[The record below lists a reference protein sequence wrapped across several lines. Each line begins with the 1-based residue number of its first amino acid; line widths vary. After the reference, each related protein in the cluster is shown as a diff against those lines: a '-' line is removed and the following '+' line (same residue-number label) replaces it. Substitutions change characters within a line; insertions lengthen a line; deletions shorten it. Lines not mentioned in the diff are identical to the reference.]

1 MDNANKYVD
10 IALNDTASYK
20 EALNLKI
27 YLSSQDLKTKEDSV
41 KFANTLK
48 TLNEKDPK
56 NDMVFSQLAAVLQAL
71 GDKDGASKLIES
83 RLALNPND
91 YSALALKAQNAMNAA
106 TQDPALYD
114 VAIENFK
121 KAIAIKPNDD
131 ALIYTYLAFSINAKA
146 AACQNANEQKALCQ
160 ESVTYLEKA
169 RDIRHAPAPRESFR
183 LLYIS
188 KSRFGGDWNSTVHTH
203 SCTEL
208 FYCLSGEGQFLLSGQ
223 LFPVKP
229 DDMVIVN
236 PQVEHTELSLNASPL
251 EYIVLG
257 VSGIEILFG
266 KADSTYAIFNCR
278 ENRERMVTLLHMLLA
293 EADRS
298 LDGCETVCQDLLEV
312 LLIWLVRCTTL
323 SLQVEESP
331 RSDNREC
338 VEIKRYLDNNYR
350 EDISLDTLAE
360 VAHINKYYLAHTFQ
374 KAYGISPITY
384 LNRRRIEE
392 SKYMLGNT
400 GYSLA
405 QISELMG
412 FSSPSYFSQCFRK
425 AEGLTPN
432 EYRRQVRQGQRPA
445 PAKRHEG

>member
-1 MDNANKYVD
+1 MS
-10 IALNDTASYK
+10 T
-20 EALNLKI
+20 ER
-27 YLSSQDLKTKEDSV
+27 
-41 KFANTLK
+41 F
-48 TLNEKDPK
+48 
-56 NDMVFSQLAAVLQAL
+56 
-71 GDKDGASKLIES
+71 
-83 RLALNPND
+83 
-91 YSALALKAQNAMNAA
+91 
-106 TQDPALYD
+106 
-114 VAIENFK
+114 
-121 KAIAIKPNDD
+121 
-131 ALIYTYLAFSINAKA
+131 
-146 AACQNANEQKALCQ
+146 
-160 ESVTYLEKA
+160 
-169 RDIRHAPAPRESFR
+169 DIRHAPAPRESFR

-257 VSGIEILFG
+257 ISGIEILFG

-331 RSDNREC
+331 ASPEPESGSGRWQARRIWTTTTGRTSP
-338 VEIKRYLDNNYR
+338 
-350 EDISLDTLAE
+350 LDTLAE

>member
-1 MDNANKYVD
+1 MRLVDADNA
-10 IALNDTASYK
+10 
-20 EALNLKI
+20 
-27 YLSSQDLKTKEDSV
+27 
-41 KFANTLK
+41 
-48 TLNEKDPK
+48 
-56 NDMVFSQLAAVLQAL
+56 
-71 GDKDGASKLIES
+71 
-83 RLALNPND
+83 
-91 YSALALKAQNAMNAA
+91 
-106 TQDPALYD
+106 
-114 VAIENFK
+114 
-121 KAIAIKPNDD
+121 
-131 ALIYTYLAFSINAKA
+131 
-146 AACQNANEQKALCQ
+146 
-160 ESVTYLEKA
+160 
-169 RDIRHAPAPRESFR
+169 REC
-183 LLYIS
+183 
-188 KSRFGGDWNSTVHTH
+188 FGGDGVTGAVMQRMFDSLPTIDAVPVVR
-203 SCTEL
+203 CRECK
-208 FYCLSGEGQFLLSGQ
+208 FYREFRTKRHNQ
-223 LFPVKP
+223 LMRLCYRMGKHDMEYPVKP

-257 VSGIEILFG
+257 VAGIEILFG
-266 KADSTYAIFNCR
+266 KADSSYAIFNCR

-323 SLQVEESP
+323 SLQVEETP
-331 RSDNREC
+331 RSDSREC
-338 VEIKRYLDNNYR
+338 VEIKRYLDSNFR
-350 EDISLDTLAE
+350 EDISLDRLAE
-360 VAHINKYYLAHTFQ
+360 IAHINKYYLAHTFQ
-374 KAYGISPITY
+374 KEYGISPITY

-445 PAKRHEG
+445 PAKRHER